1 VATQTKVKY
10 SVSVK
15 IFRLSFSVNCSMKAY
30 TVLVSFCLILACT
43 KKTDQFM
50 IKDNSTPQTMPNVT
64 TGTALTYLALGDSY
78 TIGEAVSE
86 KESFPFQL
94 AAQLRVGDLNVSTPK
109 IVAKT
114 GWTTS
119 ELQAAIKTENLTTNY
134 DVVTLLI
141 GVNNQYRGESQTQ
154 YKKEFVELLNTAIAF
169 AKGNKKHVF
178 VVSIPDWG
186 VTPFGKA
193 SGKGAQTIAKEID
206 AFNAINKDETLAMGV
221 SYTEI
226 TLASRN
232 AATDVTL
239 VATDGL
245 HPSGKMY
252 ADWAQ
257 KVALAAIPIL
267 K

>member
-1 VATQTKVKY
+1 
-10 SVSVK
+10 
-15 IFRLSFSVNCSMKAY
+15 MKAY
-30 TVLVSFCLILACT
+30 TVLVTFCLILACT
-43 KKTDQFM
+43 KKPDQFM
-50 IKDNSTPQTMPNVT
+50 IKDSSTLPIQQNTSS
-64 TGTALTYLALGDSY
+64 GAALTYLALGDSY
-78 TIGEAVSE
+78 TIGEAVLE

-94 AAQLRVGDLNVSTPK
+94 AAQLRVAGLNVSTPK

-119 ELQAAIKTENLTTNY
+119 ELQTAIKAENLTTNY

-141 GVNNQYRGESQTQ
+141 GVNNQYRGESQTE
-154 YKKEFVELLNTAIAF
+154 YKKEFVALLNTAIAF

-193 SGKGAQTIAKEID
+193 SGKSAQTIAKEID
-206 AFNAINKDETLAMGV
+206 DFNAINKDETLAMGV

-232 AATDVTL
+232 AATDATL

-257 KVALAAIPIL
+257 KVAVTAIAAL